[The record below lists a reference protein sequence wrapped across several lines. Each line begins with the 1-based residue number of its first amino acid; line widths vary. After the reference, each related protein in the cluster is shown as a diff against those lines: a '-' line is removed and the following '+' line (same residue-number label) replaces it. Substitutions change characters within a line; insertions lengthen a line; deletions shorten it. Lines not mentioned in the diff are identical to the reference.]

1 MKMSVQ
7 ITLFLVC
14 FNAFGGLLVAT
25 GVAGDLGINVQQQGN
40 QVVERATVEEPDL
53 GSGNGLQNTL
63 FGMYNTL
70 TQQVSDIMW
79 AITPGFQML
88 KAYVPDMWID
98 FVLYPVSSIIVGKD
112 MIAFARGTDL

>member
-7 ITLFLVC
+7 ISLFLVC
-14 FNAFGGLLVAT
+14 FNAFGGLLVAS
-25 GVAGDLGINVQQQGN
+25 GVAGDLGIQVQQQGT

-53 GSGNGLQNTL
+53 GGSGIQNTL
-63 FGMYNTL
+63 FGMYNRL

-88 KAYVPDMWID
+88 KAYVPDMWVD
-98 FVLYPVSSIIVGKD
+98 FVLLPVSSVIVGKD